1 MLRKF
6 LVLFLAVAS
15 LASCK
20 KDKDDAPAYY
30 YSAKVDGT
38 STNFFN
44 STVTAIRI
52 GDGILV
58 TGSGRTTTSPYPSL
72 GIIFEHL
79 AAITAKTYTASAGE
93 VTIIYQA
100 AAGQVLYSSD
110 DDFTVIV
117 SSVSATE
124 VKGTFSGKVDN
135 GTEAKTITE
144 GQFLAKF
151 Q

>member
-6 LVLFLAVAS
+6 LVLFLAVAT

-38 STNFFN
+38 STNFN
-44 STVTAIRI
+44 SAVSASRNGDDVLVSGLGGTTA
-52 GDGILV
+52 
-58 TGSGRTTTSPYPSL
+58 SPYPSFN
-72 GIIFEHL
+72 IFL
-79 AAITAKTYTASAGE
+79 DDDAAITAKSYTAAAGE
-93 VTIIYQA
+93 VTIIYAA
-100 AAGQVLYSSD
+100 AAGQATYSSD

-135 GTEAKTITE
+135 GTVTKTITE
-144 GQFLAKF
+144 GSFSVKF